1 MLGSTHGTLTTDS
14 RRARAIACGE
24 HPAQAV
30 HGRPAG
36 AGDLDVSGRPL
47 YAAVPDLDRFFRP
60 ESVAVVGASDTE
72 GRPNTG
78 ITRQLL
84 AWSERVGARL
94 HPVHPTRESVFGI
107 PCAPSVAALPEQVD
121 LAVLLLSDPLPVIG
135 ELAEAKVK
143 FAVAFASGFAETGAE
158 GAAAQERLAAAVAR
172 ADGLRLLGPNTNLN
186 AFERFREDLDGPAI
200 ALITQSGHQGRPLFS
215 LQELGIRLSH
225 WAPTGNEADLETAD
239 FISYFAE
246 RPEVGAIAAYVE
258 GLKDGRAF
266 LLAADRAARRGVPV
280 VAVKVGRTETGARTA
295 ASHTGKLTG
304 ADAVVDA
311 AMRQYGVIRVDGLDE
326 LQDTATLLARARRHR
341 VPDSSASAPSAPAS
355 SAPGSAMSSPA
366 ASSPAVS
373 RPALPRPEG
382 VVVYS
387 ISGGTGAHFADL
399 ATEAGLPLP
408 TLSEAK
414 QAELHQWIP
423 DYLSV
428 ANPVDNGGHPVGD
441 WRGPRILDA
450 ILDDPAV
457 GVLICPITGPFPPM
471 SDKLAQD
478 LVAAAERTDKLV
490 CVVWG
495 SPVGTEAAYRETLL
509 GSSRVAT
516 FRTFANCITA
526 VRAHLDHTRFTA
538 AYRSPFDE
546 APRSPSPSFR
556 KAQAL
561 MRPGQQLSEHAAKQ
575 LLRAYGI
582 RVPREQ
588 LVTSAAAAVR
598 AASLVGYPVVMK
610 ASGASIAHKTELGLV
625 KIGLTSASQIR
636 DAYRELTDIA
646 RYEDVSL
653 DGVLVCQMVERGVE
667 MVVGVTHDDLF
678 GPTVTVGLGGVLVEV
693 LRDSAVRVPPFG
705 EDQAHA
711 MLAELRGRALLGGV
725 RGAPPADVDALVEV
739 VLRVQRMALELG
751 DQIAELDIN
760 PLMVLPRGQGAVAL
774 DALAACR

>member
-1 MLGSTHGTLTTDS
+1 M
-14 RRARAIACGE
+14 I
-24 HPAQAV
+24 
-30 HGRPAG
+30 
-36 AGDLDVSGRPL
+36 
-47 YAAVPDLDRFFRP
+47 
-60 ESVAVVGASDTE
+60 GASDTE

-78 ITRQLL
+78 ITRQLIGW
-84 AWSERVGARL
+84 AERVGARL
-94 HPVHPTRESVFGI
+94 HPVHPTRRTVFGL
-107 PCAPSVAALPEQVD
+107 PCLPSVADLPEQVD
-121 LAVLLLSDPLPVIG
+121 LAVLLVGDPLPVIE

-158 GAAAQERLAAAVAR
+158 GAAAQTRLAAAVR
-172 ADGLRLLGPNTNLN
+172 RSGLRLLGPNTNLN
-186 AFERFREDLDGPAI
+186 AFEDFRDDLDGPAI
-200 ALITQSGHQGRPLFS
+200 ALITQSGHQGRPVFAM
-215 LQELGIRLSH
+215 QQLGVRLSH

-239 FISYFAE
+239 FISYFSE
-246 RPEVGAIAAYVE
+246 RPEVGAIACYVE
-258 GLKDGRAF
+258 GLKDGRSF

-304 ADAVVDA
+304 ADTVVDA

-326 LQDTATLLARARRHR
+326 LQDTAALLARAR
-341 VPDSSASAPSAPAS
+341 APQA
-355 SAPGSAMSSPA
+355 
-366 ASSPAVS
+366 
-373 RPALPRPEG
+373 EG

-399 ATEAGLPLP
+399 ASEAGLSLP
-408 TLSEAK
+408 VLSDAK
-414 QAELHQWIP
+414 QAELHTWIP
-423 DYLSV
+423 DYLNV

-441 WRGPRILDA
+441 WRGRKIIDA
-450 ILDDPAV
+450 ILADPAV

-478 LVAAAERTDKLV
+478 LVDAAEQTDKLV

-526 VRAHLDHTRFTA
+526 VRAHLGHARFTA

-546 APRSPSPSFR
+546 APRTPSPSFR

-598 AASLVGYPVVMK
+598 AASQVGYPVVMK
-610 ASGASIAHKTELGLV
+610 ASGAQIAHKTELGLV
-625 KIGLTSASQIR
+625 KIGLTSASQVR

-646 RYEDVSL
+646 RYEGISL

-667 MVVGVTHDDLF
+667 MVVGVTHDPLF

-693 LRDSAVRVPPFG
+693 LRDAAVRVPPFG
-705 EDQAHA
+705 EDQARA
-711 MLAELRGRALLGGV
+711 MLSELRGRALLDGV
-725 RGAPPADVDALVEV
+725 RGGPPVDVDALVEV
-739 VLRVQRMALELG
+739 VIRVQRMALELG
-751 DQIAELDIN
+751 DDIAELDIN

-774 DALAACR
+774 DALVLCR

>member
-1 MLGSTHGTLTTDS
+1 MLGSTYGTFTTDP
-14 RRARAIACGE
+14 RRARVVACGE
-24 HPAQAV
+24 TPAPAV
-30 HGRPAG
+30 HGQA
-36 AGDLDVSGRPL
+36 ATADDLDVGGRPL
-47 YAAVPDLDRFFRP
+47 HADIPDLDRFFRP
-60 ESVAVVGASDTE
+60 ESVAVIGASDAD

-78 ITRQLL
+78 ITRQLMDW
-84 AWSERVGARL
+84 AERGGARL
-94 HPVHPTRESVFGI
+94 YPVHPTRQSVFGT
-107 PCAPSVAALPEQVD
+107 PCFPSVADLPEQVD
-121 LAVLLLSDPLPVIG
+121 LAVLLVSDPLPVIE
-135 ELAEAKVK
+135 ELAESKVK
-143 FAVAFASGFAETGAE
+143 FAVAFASGFAETGEE
-158 GAAAQERLAAAVAR
+158 GAAAQARLAAAVER
-172 ADGLRLLGPNTNLN
+172 SGLRLLGPNTNLN
-186 AFERFREDLDGPAI
+186 AFEKFRDDLEGPAI
-200 ALITQSGHQGRPLFS
+200 ALITQSGHQGRPVFTM
-215 LQELGIRLSH
+215 QEIGVRLSH

-246 RPEVGAIAAYVE
+246 RPEVGAIACYVE
-258 GLKDGRAF
+258 GLKDGRSF
-266 LLAADRAARRGVPV
+266 LLAADRAAQQGVPV
-280 VAVKVGRTETGARTA
+280 VAVKVGRTETGARMA

-311 AMRQYGVIRVDGLDE
+311 AMRQFGVIRVDGLDE
-326 LQDTATLLARARRHR
+326 LQDTSALLARAR
-341 VPDSSASAPSAPAS
+341 APQA
-355 SAPGSAMSSPA
+355 
-366 ASSPAVS
+366 
-373 RPALPRPEG
+373 EG

-387 ISGGTGAHFADL
+387 ISGGTGAHFSDL
-399 ATEAGLPLP
+399 ATEAGLRLP
-408 TLSEAK
+408 ALSDAK
-414 QAELHQWIP
+414 QTELHQWIP
-423 DYLSV
+423 DYLNV

-441 WRGPRILDA
+441 WRGRKIIDA
-450 ILDDPAV
+450 ILDDPEV

-478 LVAAAERTDKLV
+478 LVDAAEQTDKLV

-495 SPVGTEAAYRETLL
+495 SPVGTEEAYRTTLL

-526 VRAHLDHTRFTA
+526 VRAYLDHHRFTTR
-538 AYRSPFDE
+538 YRSPFAD
-546 APRSPSPSFR
+546 APRTASPSFR

-598 AASLVGYPVVMK
+598 AAGLVGYPVVMK
-610 ASGASIAHKTELGLV
+610 ASGAHLAHKTELGLV
-625 KIGLTSASQIR
+625 KVGLTSASQVR

-646 RYEDVSL
+646 RYEGIAL

-693 LRDSAVRVPPFG
+693 LRDVAVRVPPFG
-705 EDQAHA
+705 EDQALA
-711 MLAELRGRALLGGV
+711 MLSELRGRPLLDGV
-725 RGAPPADVDALVEV
+725 RGAPPADIDALVEV

-751 DQIAELDIN
+751 DELAELDIN

-774 DALAACR
+774 DALAVCR

>member
-24 HPAQAV
+24 HPRQAV
-30 HGRPAG
+30 HGRSAED
-36 AGDLDVSGRPL
+36 GDLDVSGRPL

-84 AWSERVGARL
+84 TWAERVGARL
-94 HPVHPTRESVFGI
+94 HPVHPTRQSVFGI
-107 PCAPSVAALPEQVD
+107 PCAPSVAALSEQVD
-121 LAVLLLSDPLPVIG
+121 LAVLLVSDPLPLID

-143 FAVAFASGFAETGAE
+143 FAVAFASGFAETGDE
-158 GAAAQERLAAAVAR
+158 GAAAQQRLAAAVAR

-186 AFERFREDLDGPAI
+186 AFERFRDDLDGPAI
-200 ALITQSGHQGRPLFS
+200 ALITQSGHQGRPVFS

-295 ASHTGKLTG
+295 ATHTGKLTG
-304 ADAVVDA
+304 SDQVVDA

-326 LQDTATLLARARRHR
+326 LQDTATLLARARSRAPR
-341 VPDSSASAPSAPAS
+341 PTSAATAAAPAT
-355 SAPGSAMSSPA
+355 
-366 ASSPAVS
+366 
-373 RPALPRPEG
+373 RPARPGPEADG

-399 ATEAGLPLP
+399 ATEAGLRLP
-408 TLSEAK
+408 TLSAAR

-423 DYLSV
+423 EYLSV

-450 ILDDPAV
+450 ILDDPEV
-457 GVLICPITGPFPPM
+457 RVLICPITGPFPPM
-471 SDKLAQD
+471 SDKLARD
-478 LVAAAERTDKLV
+478 LVDAAERTDKLV

-526 VRAHLDHTRFTA
+526 VRAHLDHARFTA

-546 APRSPSPSFR
+546 APRSPSPSYR
-556 KAQAL
+556 KARAL
-561 MRPGQQLSEHAAKQ
+561 MRPGEQLSEHAAKQ

-610 ASGASIAHKTELGLV
+610 ASGARIAHKTELGLV

-705 EDQAHA
+705 EDQARA
-711 MLAELRGRALLGGV
+711 MLAELRGRALLEGV
-725 RGAPPADVDALVEV
+725 RGAPPSDVDALVEV
-739 VLRVQRMALELG
+739 ILRVQRMALELG
-751 DQIAELDIN
+751 DEIAELDIN

-774 DALAACR
+774 DALAVCR

>member
-30 HGRPAG
+30 HGRPAE

-47 YAAVPDLDRFFRP
+47 YADVPDLDRFFRP
-60 ESVAVVGASDTE
+60 EAVAVVGASDAE

-107 PCAPSVAALPEQVD
+107 RCAPSVAALPEQVD
-121 LAVLLLSDPLPVIG
+121 LAVLLVSDPLPVIG

-158 GAAAQERLAAAVAR
+158 GAAAQERLATAVAR

-200 ALITQSGHQGRPLFS
+200 ALITQSGHQGRPVFS

-326 LQDTATLLARARRHR
+326 LQDTATLLARARRTTR
-341 VPDSSASAPSAPAS
+341 A
-355 SAPGSAMSSPA
+355 APG
-366 ASSPAVS
+366 PAV
-373 RPALPRPEG
+373 PATAAPRTAVPRPEG

-526 VRAHLDHTRFTA
+526 VRAHLDHSRFTA

-667 MVVGVTHDDLF
+667 MVVGMTHDDLF

-711 MLAELRGRALLGGV
+711 MLAELRGRALLDGV

-751 DQIAELDIN
+751 DQMAELDIN

-774 DALAACR
+774 DALAVCR

>member
-14 RRARAIACGE
+14 RRARVIACGE
-24 HPAQAV
+24 QPSPVV
-30 HGRPAG
+30 HGRPADVD
-36 AGDLDVSGRPL
+36 DLDVSGRPL
-47 YAAVPDLDRFFRP
+47 YAAVPDLGRFFRP
-60 ESVAVVGASDTE
+60 ESVAVVGASDAE

-78 ITRQLL
+78 ITRQLV
-84 AWSERVGARL
+84 AWAERVGARL
-94 HPVHPTRESVFGI
+94 HPVHPTRQSVFGI
-107 PCAPSVAALPEQVD
+107 PCSPSVADLPEQVD
-121 LAVLLLSDPLPVIG
+121 LAVLLVGDPLPVIE
-135 ELAEAKVK
+135 ELADAKVK

-158 GAAAQERLAAAVAR
+158 GAAAQTRLAAAVR
-172 ADGLRLLGPNTNLN
+172 RSGLRLLGPNTNLN
-186 AFERFREDLDGPAI
+186 AFEQFRDDLDGPAI
-200 ALITQSGHQGRPLFS
+200 ALITQSGHQGRPVFAM
-215 LQELGIRLSH
+215 QELGVRLSH

-239 FISYFAE
+239 FLSYFSE
-246 RPEVGAIAAYVE
+246 QPEVGAIACYVE
-258 GLKDGRAF
+258 GLKDGRSF

-304 ADAVVDA
+304 ADTVVDA

-326 LQDTATLLARARRHR
+326 LQDTAALLARAR
-341 VPDSSASAPSAPAS
+341 VPRAD
-355 SAPGSAMSSPA
+355 
-366 ASSPAVS
+366 
-373 RPALPRPEG
+373 G

-399 ATEAGLPLP
+399 ASEAGLTLP
-408 TLSEAK
+408 TLSAAK
-414 QAELHQWIP
+414 QAELHEWIP
-423 DYLSV
+423 PYLNV

-441 WRGPRILDA
+441 WRGRKIIDA
-450 ILDDPAV
+450 ILADPSV

-478 LVAAAERTDKLV
+478 LVDAAEQTDKLV

-526 VRAHLDHTRFTA
+526 VRAYLDHHRFAA

-546 APRSPSPSFR
+546 APRTPSPSFR

-561 MRPGQQLSEHAAKQ
+561 MRPGHQLSEHAAKQ

-588 LVTSAAAAVR
+588 LVTSAAASVR
-598 AASLVGYPVVMK
+598 AASQVGYPVVMK
-610 ASGASIAHKTELGLV
+610 ASGAQIAHKTELGLV
-625 KIGLTSASQIR
+625 KIGLTSASQVR

-646 RYEDVSL
+646 RYEGITL

-667 MVVGVTHDDLF
+667 MVVGVTHDQLF

-693 LRDSAVRVPPFG
+693 LRDAAVRVPPFG
-705 EDQAHA
+705 EDQARA
-711 MLAELRGRALLGGV
+711 MLAELRGRALLDGV
-725 RGAPPADVDALVEV
+725 RGAPPVDVDALVEV
-739 VLRVQRMALELG
+739 VVRVQRMALELG
-751 DQIAELDIN
+751 HDVAELDIN

-774 DALAACR
+774 DALVVCQ

>member
-1 MLGSTHGTLTTDS
+1 MLGSTHGTFTTDP
-14 RRARAIACGE
+14 RRARVMACGE
-24 HPAQAV
+24 PPPPTV
-30 HGRPAG
+30 HGSAPTAD
-36 AGDLDVSGRPL
+36 DLDVSGRPL
-47 YAAVPDLDRFFRP
+47 HADVPDLDRFFRP
-60 ESVAVVGASDTE
+60 ESVAVIGASDAE
-72 GRPNTG
+72 GRPGAG
-78 ITRQLL
+78 ITRRLI
-84 AWSERVGARL
+84 AWAERVGARL
-94 HPVHPTRESVFGI
+94 HPVHPTRRTVFGI
-107 PCAPSVAALPEQVD
+107 PCFPSVADLPEQVD
-121 LAVLLLSDPLPVIG
+121 LAVLLVGDPLPAI
-135 ELAEAKVK
+135 EQLAEAKVR
-143 FAVAFASGFAETGAE
+143 FAVAFASGFAETGEA
-158 GAAAQERLAAAVAR
+158 GAAAQARLAAAVR
-172 ADGLRLLGPNTNLN
+172 RSGLRLLGPNTNLN
-186 AFERFREDLDGPAI
+186 AFEEFREDLEGPAI
-200 ALITQSGHQGRPLFS
+200 ALITQSGHQGRPVFT

-246 RPEVGAIAAYVE
+246 RPEIGAIACYIE

-280 VAVKVGRTETGARTA
+280 IAVKVGRTETGARTA

-311 AMRQYGVIRVDGLDE
+311 AMRQFGVIRVDGLDE
-326 LQDTATLLARARRHR
+326 LQDTSALLARARR
-341 VPDSSASAPSAPAS
+341 PSAD
-355 SAPGSAMSSPA
+355 
-366 ASSPAVS
+366 
-373 RPALPRPEG
+373 G
-382 VVVYS
+382 VAVYS
-387 ISGGTGAHFADL
+387 ISGGTGAHFSDL
-399 ATEAGLPLP
+399 AAEAGLTLP
-408 TLSEAK
+408 TLGAAK

-423 DYLSV
+423 EYLNV
-428 ANPVDNGGHPVGD
+428 ANPIDNGGHPVGD
-441 WRGPRILDA
+441 WRGRKIIDA
-450 ILDDPAV
+450 ILDDPQV

-478 LVAAAERTDKLV
+478 LVDAAEETDKLV

-495 SPVGTEAAYRETLL
+495 SPLGTEDAYRQTLL

-526 VRAHLDHTRFTA
+526 VRAHLDHHRFTTG
-538 AYRSPFDE
+538 YRSPFDE

-598 AASLVGYPVVMK
+598 AAGLVGYPVVMK
-610 ASGASIAHKTELGLV
+610 ASGPQLAHKTELGLV
-625 KIGLTSASQIR
+625 KIGLTSASQVR

-646 RYEDVSL
+646 RYEDVPL

-667 MVVGVTHDDLF
+667 MVVGVTHDALF

-693 LRDSAVRVPPFG
+693 LRDAAVRVPPFG
-705 EDQAHA
+705 EDQAKA
-711 MLAELRGRALLGGV
+711 MLSELRGRALLDGV
-725 RGAPPADVDALVEV
+725 RGAAPADVDALVEV

-751 DQIAELDIN
+751 DELAELDIN

-774 DALAACR
+774 DAFAVCR

>member
-1 MLGSTHGTLTTDS
+1 MLGSTHGTLTTDF
-14 RRARAIACGE
+14 RARVEACGE
-24 HPAQAV
+24 TPRTAV
-30 HGRPAG
+30 HSTAAPT
-36 AGDLDVSGRPL
+36 AGDAAELDVSGRPL
-47 YAAVPDLDRFFRP
+47 HSDVPDLDRFFRP
-60 ESVAVVGASDTE
+60 ESVAVIGASDTE

-78 ITRQLL
+78 ITRQLI
-84 AWSERVGARL
+84 AWADRVGARV
-94 HPVHPTRESVFGI
+94 HPVHPTRTTVFGL
-107 PCAPSVAALPEQVD
+107 PCHPSVAELPEQVD
-121 LAVLLLSDPLPVIG
+121 LAVLLVADPVPVIE
-135 ELAEAKVK
+135 ELADTKVK
-143 FAVAFASGFAETGAE
+143 FAVAFASGFAETGE
-158 GAAAQERLAAAVAR
+158 SGAAAQARLTAAVR
-172 ADGLRLLGPNTNLN
+172 RSGLRLLGPNTNLN

-200 ALITQSGHQGRPLFS
+200 ALITQSGHQGRPVHA

-246 RPEVGAIAAYVE
+246 RPEVGAIACYVE
-258 GLKDGRAF
+258 GLKDGRSF
-266 LLAADRAARRGVPV
+266 LLAADRAARNGVPV

-304 ADAVVDA
+304 ADTVVDA
-311 AMRQYGVIRVDGLDE
+311 AMRQFGVIRVDGLDE
-326 LQDTATLLARARRHR
+326 LQDTAALLARAR
-341 VPDSSASAPSAPAS
+341 PPQA
-355 SAPGSAMSSPA
+355 
-366 ASSPAVS
+366 
-373 RPALPRPEG
+373 EG

-387 ISGGTGAHFADL
+387 ISGGTGAHFSDL
-399 ATEAGLPLP
+399 ATEAGLTLP

-423 DYLSV
+423 SYLNV

-441 WRGPRILDA
+441 WRGRKIIDA
-450 ILDDPAV
+450 ILADPSV

-478 LVAAAERTDKLV
+478 LADAAEATDKLV
-490 CVVWG
+490 CVIWG
-495 SPVGTEAAYRETLL
+495 SPVGTEEAYRTTLL

-516 FRTFANCITA
+516 FRTFGNCITA
-526 VRAHLDHTRFTA
+526 VRAYLGHHRFTA

-546 APRSPSPSFR
+546 APRTPSPSHR
-556 KAQAL
+556 KARAL

-598 AASLVGYPVVMK
+598 AAGLVGYPVVMK
-610 ASGASIAHKTELGLV
+610 ASGPQLAHKTELGLV
-625 KIGLTSASQIR
+625 KVGLTSASQIR

-646 RYEDVSL
+646 RYENVPL
-653 DGVLVCQMVERGVE
+653 DGILVCQMVERGVE
-667 MVVGVTHDDLF
+667 MVVGVTRDPLF

-693 LRDSAVRVPPFG
+693 LRDAAVRVPPFG
-705 EDQAHA
+705 EDQART
-711 MLAELRGRALLGGV
+711 MLGELRGAALLDGV

-751 DQIAELDIN
+751 DELSELDIN

-774 DALAACR
+774 DALAICR

>member
-14 RRARAIACGE
+14 RRARVIACGE
-24 HPAQAV
+24 QPSPVV
-30 HGRPAG
+30 HGRPAEVH
-36 AGDLDVSGRPL
+36 DLDVSGRPL
-47 YAAVPDLDRFFRP
+47 YAGVPDLDRFFRP
-60 ESVAVVGASDTE
+60 ESVAVIGASDAE

-78 ITRQLL
+78 ITRQLI
-84 AWSERVGARL
+84 AWTERVGARL
-94 HPVHPTRESVFGI
+94 HPVHPTRHSVFGI
-107 PCAPSVAALPEQVD
+107 PCFPSVSDLPEQVD
-121 LAVLLLSDPLPVIG
+121 LAVLLVGDPLPVI
-135 ELAEAKVK
+135 EKLAEAKVK

-158 GAAAQERLAAAVAR
+158 GALAQARLATAVAGS
-172 ADGLRLLGPNTNLN
+172 GLRMLGPNTNLN
-186 AFERFREDLDGPAI
+186 AFEKFRDDLDGPAI
-200 ALITQSGHQGRPLFS
+200 ALITQSGHQGRPVFAM
-215 LQELGIRLSH
+215 QELGVRLSH

-239 FISYFAE
+239 FISYFSE
-246 RPEVGAIAAYVE
+246 RPEVGAIACYVE
-258 GLKDGRAF
+258 GLKDGRSF

-304 ADAVVDA
+304 ADTVVDA

-326 LQDTATLLARARRHR
+326 LQDTAALLARAR
-341 VPDSSASAPSAPAS
+341 APQAD
-355 SAPGSAMSSPA
+355 
-366 ASSPAVS
+366 
-373 RPALPRPEG
+373 G
-382 VVVYS
+382 VAVYS

-399 ATEAGLPLP
+399 ASEAGLSLP
-408 TLSEAK
+408 TLPPDK
-414 QAELHQWIP
+414 QAELHEWIP
-423 DYLSV
+423 DYLNV

-441 WRGPRILDA
+441 WRGRKIIDA
-450 ILDDPAV
+450 ILADPSV

-471 SDKLAQD
+471 SDRLAQD
-478 LVAAAERTDKLV
+478 LVDAAEQTDKLV

-526 VRAHLDHTRFTA
+526 VRAYLDHHRFAA

-546 APRSPSPSFR
+546 APRTPSPSFR

-561 MRPGQQLSEHAAKQ
+561 MRPGQQLSEHAAKS
-575 LLRAYGI
+575 LLRTYGI

-598 AASLVGYPVVMK
+598 AASLIGYPLVMK
-610 ASGASIAHKTELGLV
+610 ASGAQIAHKTELGLV
-625 KIGLTSASQIR
+625 KLPLTSASQVR

-646 RYEDVSL
+646 RYEGISL

-667 MVVGVTHDDLF
+667 MVVGVTHDELF

-693 LRDSAVRVPPFG
+693 LHDAAVRVPPFG
-705 EDQAHA
+705 EDQARS
-711 MLAELRGRALLGGV
+711 MLAELRGRALLDGV
-725 RGAPPADVDALVEV
+725 RGAPPVDIDALVEV
-739 VLRVQRMALELG
+739 VVRVQRMALELG
-751 DQIAELDIN
+751 DDIAELDIN

-774 DALAACR
+774 DALVMCR